1 MKGLRI
7 TTMISEKKIILS
19 PEEESVH
26 KTRMTWYIFDQLSA
40 AQLYILLIESG
51 IQPGKTKKQRLA
63 QVVIAWFDGFIPNR
77 KEWKKLQGKKI

>member
-1 MKGLRI
+1 
-7 TTMISEKKIILS
+7 MISEKKITLS
-19 PEEESVH
+19 PEEETAH
-26 KTRMTWYIFDQLSA
+26 KTRMVWYLFDKFSKWE
-40 AQLYILLIESG
+40 LYILLLQSG